1 MAQGPR
7 HPAVGVSHH
16 LHQSK
21 APSMGAPTTS
31 TTPFPWVGLFT
42 LSALVF
48 TSVTSEFLPTGL
60 LPDMAAELGV
70 SESQIGLLITV
81 FAGTVVLTA
90 APLATLTR
98 RFSRKSLVITVLL
111 VFALGNI
118 MAALAPTYAVL
129 LIARVI
135 GGLAHGLFWSVVGA
149 YAGHLV
155 PRNQLGRAVAII
167 SGGGTAAF
175 VLGVPVGTAI
185 GHLLGWRLAFAVI
198 AGIVLILTLVALRL
212 VPAVQ
217 HITPLK
223 TGEIHL
229 PLHKDKSIPGI
240 VLLCILIV
248 MIITGHN
255 IFYTYIAP
263 FLIGPVGLDSGAV
276 AGVLFMYGGAG
287 AIGVVL
293 AGLFVD
299 RFPRLALAVSLGGI
313 IIAVTII
320 GLVPHNPW
328 VVLPAMFAW
337 SVAFGGIPSMVQ
349 TRMLHTASARMR
361 DVASAYQTTA
371 FNIGIGGGALIG
383 GIVLDVWS
391 ITALPFVDIAITV
404 TALVLLLVGD
414 RWLHARAMRSRPT
427 PTEPVPTVG

>member
-1 MAQGPR
+1 MSR
-7 HPAVGVSHH
+7 
-16 LHQSK
+16 
-21 APSMGAPTTS
+21 TTD
-31 TTPFPWVGLFT
+31 TAPFPWVGLFT

-70 SESQIGLLITV
+70 SESQIGILITV

-98 RFSRKSLVITVLL
+98 RFSRKSLIIVVLL
-111 VFALGNI
+111 VFVVGNV

-149 YAGHLV
+149 YSGHLV
-155 PRNQLGRAVAII
+155 PKAQLGRAVAIV

-175 VLGVPVGTAI
+175 VLGVPIGTAI

-198 AGIVLILTLVALRL
+198 AGIILVLTAVAFKLL
-212 VPAVQ
+212 PSVQ
-217 HITPLK
+217 HIERLA
-223 TGEIHL
+223 TGEIAV
-229 PLHKDKSIPGI
+229 PLRKDRSIPGI
-240 VLLCILIV
+240 VLLCIVIV

-263 FLIGPVGLDSGAV
+263 FLIGPVGLEPTAV
-276 AGVLFMYGGAG
+276 AGVLFLYGGAG
-287 AIGVVL
+287 AIGVIL
-293 AGLFVD
+293 AGLLVD
-299 RFPRLALAVSLGGI
+299 RYPRTALAVALGGI
-313 IIAVTII
+313 TVAVLTI
-320 GLVPHNPW
+320 GLFPHNPW
-328 VVLPAMFAW
+328 VVLPALLAW
-337 SVAFGGIPSMVQ
+337 SIAFGGIPSMVQ
-349 TRMLHTASARMR
+349 TRMLHTASARLR

-383 GIVLDVWS
+383 GIILDQWS
-391 ITALPFVDIAITV
+391 ITALPFVDIAITIA
-404 TALVLLLVGD
+404 ALVVLLIGD
-414 RWLHARAMRSRPT
+414 RWLHRRAH
-427 PTEPVPTVG
+427 VPR